1 MRVER
6 NIVFWVA
13 ALAVFVALLWLLS
26 PILLPFV
33 LGMAIAYVLDP
44 LANQLS
50 KRGVGRLLAAVLI
63 LGGFVVALT
72 LLVLLIAPVLAS
84 QLSAFIDNVPAYAF
98 RLQAFVSDPSHP
110 WIKRIIGDNL
120 TGADKSVGD
129 LMNQT
134 VGYLTGL
141 LASLWAKGQALL
153 SIFSIL
159 IITPVV
165 AFYLICDW
173 DRMIA
178 AVDRLIPVPQRE
190 TVRRLGREIDATIA
204 AYVRGQSGLCLIL
217 GSYYA
222 TGLTFAGLSFGLLI
236 GVMSGLIS
244 FIPYVGSLTALTLSS
259 GVALAQFAPRLD
271 PHRDC
276 RRHRSVRPVSRRQCA
291 GAEACRQKRRIA
303 SGLADFRAVRVR
315 LSFRFRRPPW
325 RGLWRRARACSSAS
339 RCRVTSPVRSIPAT
353 RRLNVF
359 GTIAECLHRH
369 RLRARLCLVPVS
381 SRSRSIIRKA
391 SRARTFFPGLVMRR
405 RWR

>member
-13 ALAVFVALLWLLS
+13 ALTFFVALLWLLS
-26 PILLPFV
+26 PISLPFV

-50 KRGVGRLLAAVLI
+50 KRGVSGRLAAVLI
-63 LGGFVVALT
+63 LGGFVVAFT

-129 LMNQT
+129 LMNQ
-134 VGYLTGL
+134 
-141 LASLWAKGQALL
+141 ALWPKGQALL
-153 SIFSIL
+153 SIFSLL

-236 GVMSGLIS
+236 GVISGLIS
-244 FIPYVGSLTALTLSS
+244 FIPYVGSLTALILSL
-259 GVALAQFAPRLD
+259 GVALAQFAPDWTRIVIVAGIVLFGQFLEGNVLA
-271 PHRDC
+271 PKLVGK
-276 RRHRSVRPVSRRQCA
+276 SVGLHPVWLIFALFAFGYLFGFVGLLLAVPLAAGSRVLIRFA
-291 GAEACRQKRRIA
+291 LSRYFA
-303 SGLADFRAVRVR
+303 SPLYTGN
-315 LSFRFRRPPW
+315 PP
-325 RGLWRRARACSSAS
+325 
-339 RCRVTSPVRSIPAT
+339 P
-353 RRLNVF
+353 
-359 GTIAECLHRH
+359 
-369 RLRARLCLVPVS
+369 
-381 SRSRSIIRKA
+381 
-391 SRARTFFPGLVMRR
+391 
-405 RWR
+405 